1 MFPASRITASR
12 RRSLVLVAFVL
23 ASLLQVPRFIQA
35 EPSSFDTASLRGR
48 DGKISL
54 PRVRRAAAPLVP
66 PVTSKNQ
73 ALRSLGRV
81 ESDLTRRGNATGS
94 FAELEARLEPIEQ
107 FLQAKHRETAD
118 STRYQWHRAGEARP
132 EPGTNGVIL
141 RPKSGIPAISAL
153 DLQVQGQSL
162 EVEFVRAYGASG
174 LVFEYRPRRIVGL
187 KQSGRELRLR
197 LDREI
202 VLTAVEVFF
211 RPGGPAPSDFILQGG
226 IAVEAPSAMN
236 ALYSLK
242 LAKRN
247 LQQQRYEL
255 AAFRIRESIAFVKTI
270 R

>member
-1 MFPASRITASR
+1 MFPFR
-12 RRSLVLVAFVL
+12 RKKAFRSRSLTVAAIAL
-23 ASLLQVPRFIQA
+23 AGLLQGPRFVQA

-48 DGKISL
+48 EGQISL
-54 PRVRRAAAPLVP
+54 PLVHRAASPRVP

-73 ALRSLGRV
+73 ALRSLGRF

-94 FAELEARLEPIEQ
+94 VAELAARLEPIEQ
-107 FLQAKHRETAD
+107 FLQAKDREKAE
-118 STRYQWHRAGEARP
+118 STRYQWHRAGQARP
-132 EPGTNGVIL
+132 EPGANRVIL
-141 RPKSGIPAISAL
+141 RPISGIPAVSAL
-153 DLQVQGQSL
+153 DLQVQGESL
-162 EVEFVRAYGASG
+162 VVEFVRAYGASG

-187 KQSGRELRLR
+187 KQNGRELRLR

-211 RPGGPAPSDFILQGG
+211 RPGAPGPSDFILQGG

-242 LAKRN
+242 LAKRD
-247 LQQQRYEL
+247 LQRQRFEM
-255 AAFRIRESIAFVKTI
+255 AAFRIRESMAFVKTI